1 MWLLLIRPAT
11 TLNDVYKFLLTPKW
25 IAVTLVALLLLPAF
39 DSLSQW
45 QWRRLHQRQ
54 DYNAV
59 IIKNKDAAPVS
70 LAKVLNPDGTTI
82 DATNQWRTVHLTGTW
97 DTANQ
102 ALVRK
107 KSFESELG
115 FWVVTPF
122 VTPDGT
128 ILINRG
134 WHIAAAT
141 ALDSP
146 EIIAPPSGT
155 VDVAARIRTLTG
167 TPKPRPT
174 DLPDGQVDSINPAQ
188 MTPDN
193 SVVTNAYAELVAS
206 RPDSG
211 VELKLIPA
219 PQVSEGPHRSYAL
232 QWIFF
237 AIMTVIGW
245 VIMVRN
251 EALHQKTG
259 DDKGL
264 STDPQ

>member
-1 MWLLLIRPAT
+1 M
-11 TLNDVYKFLLTPKW
+11 YKFLLTPKW

-39 DSLSQW
+39 NSLSQW

-54 DYNAV
+54 SYNSV
-59 IIKNKDAAPVS
+59 IVKNKDANTVT
-70 LAKVLNPDGTTI
+70 LDKVLMNGGTTI
-82 DATNQWRTVHLTGTW
+82 DPNNQWRPIHLTGTW
-97 DTANQ
+97 DTSHQ
-102 ALVRK
+102 VLVRK

-122 VTPDGT
+122 ITPDGT

-134 WHIAAAT
+134 WHIAGNT

-146 EIIAPPSGT
+146 NIVAAPTGI
-155 VDVAARIRTLTG
+155 VEVAARIRALAAN
-167 TPKPRPT
+167 PAPRPS
-174 DLPDGQVDSINPAQ
+174 DLPAGQVGVIDPSTI
-188 MTPDN
+188 TPD
-193 SVVTNAYAELVAS
+193 SKVVTNAYAELVAS

-219 PQVSEGPHRSYAL
+219 PEVSEGPHRSYAL

-245 VIMVRN
+245 IIMVRN

-259 DDKGL
+259 DDRDL
-264 STDPQ
+264 STDLP